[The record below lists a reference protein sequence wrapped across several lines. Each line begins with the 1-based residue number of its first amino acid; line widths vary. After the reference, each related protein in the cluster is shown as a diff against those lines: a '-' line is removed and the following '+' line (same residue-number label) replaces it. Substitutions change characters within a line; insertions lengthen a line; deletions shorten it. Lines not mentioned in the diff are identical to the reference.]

1 MTSFCLLM
9 KTNPWIKVRPH
20 TYGLPR
26 RLFAVFFW
34 LLTKLEG
41 KKRLRDFLLSF
52 WCLFGVQNSKKDG
65 KRSCSFFVL
74 QKDAKKT
81 PKGRQAN
88 FVLHLVGNLFWTPKG
103 HLCKKDGK
111 KSWHLHLNVS
121 DKTLEQQRLSF
132 VSNVCHL
139 QDFSCCRF
147 FVILLVPKWN
157 FLFHIFKLCW
167 ASHRVPKPLA
177 VAAEMAANSPRHWG
191 RWMWPQPY
199 TTGMLI

>member
-1 MTSFCLLM
+1 MA
-9 KTNPWIKVRPH
+9 KGH
-20 TYGLPR
+20 
-26 RLFAVFFW
+26 AA
-34 LLTKLEG
+34 
-41 KKRLRDFLLSF
+41 
-52 WCLFGVQNSKKDG
+52 
-65 KRSCSFFVL
+65 FFVL

-88 FVLHLVGNLFWTPKG
+88 FVLHLVGNHFWTPKG
-103 HLCKKDGK
+103 RLCKKDGK

-139 QDFSCCRF
+139 EDFSCCRF

-199 TTGMLI
+199 TTGIQYIIIVREPKISGTIPPRGLKFWLQVALSAPIATPWT